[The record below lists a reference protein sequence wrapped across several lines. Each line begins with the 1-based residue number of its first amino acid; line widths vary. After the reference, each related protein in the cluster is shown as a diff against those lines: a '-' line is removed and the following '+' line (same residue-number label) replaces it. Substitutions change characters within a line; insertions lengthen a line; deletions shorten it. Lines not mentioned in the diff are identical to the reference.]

1 MFRKLTL
8 TLCSAS
14 LALAAPAVA
23 SEASAWEAFEFMRY
37 NPVEYSGDDAR
48 IDLLSESA
56 SSLYYRKLSLA
67 EREAETLNWSWKI
80 EQSNVA
86 PTPMDLKKGDDR
98 LLGLYVF
105 FTNKPYSG
113 NSIPRDGKFLSYV
126 WGSSHPEGSLVENH
140 NKQGKFIVTRKH
152 NAPRDT
158 WYAQTKSFK
167 ADFKKAFGFDAHP
180 AFIAVIAD
188 TDDTKAT
195 TKASLKA
202 ISFE

>member
-14 LALAAPAVA
+14 LAFATPAVA
-23 SEASAWEAFEFMRY
+23 SGASAWESFEFMRY
-37 NPVEYSGDDAR
+37 KPVEYSGDDVR
-48 IDLLSESA
+48 IDLRSESA

-105 FTNKPYSG
+105 FTNKPYRG

-126 WGSSHPEGSLVENH
+126 WGSSHPEGLSLIH
-140 NKQGKFIVTRKH
+140 I
-152 NAPRDT
+152 
-158 WYAQTKSFK
+158 
-167 ADFKKAFGFDAHP
+167 
-180 AFIAVIAD
+180 
-188 TDDTKAT
+188 
-195 TKASLKA
+195 
-202 ISFE
+202 